1 MCRKRG
7 GQEHAKVHTGPSA
20 VPTGAL
26 GTSPGH
32 PGSTGRSIMHEAVC
46 ETEALEGRG
55 WPEAGQTAQIFQWSQ
70 QAPEERRPG
79 RDRDAVG

>member
-1 MCRKRG
+1 MCRRRG
-7 GQEHAKVHTGPSA
+7 GQEHAKVHTGPAA

-46 ETEALEGRG
+46 VRDREGTGGARLARG
-55 WPEAGQTAQIFQWSQ
+55 WANGSDLPMEPAST
-70 QAPEERRPG
+70 
-79 RDRDAVG
+79 